1 MTYIAAVSSKQLKD
15 ITLHSMCSIYNDAIW
30 KYEDNDVDINGL
42 FEVKGFYI
50 NLDHRKDR
58 KMHVENQLGRIQMS
72 ENIKRFN
79 AVKNTNGRIGC
90 SLSHLKCIQM
100 AKEANMECVMI
111 IEDDILFLLPDEFVE
126 NANAFFLNKKNKW
139 DVLLLAGNNLPPF
152 ITNDNGSIKVSHCQT
167 TTGYIVK
174 RHYYDTLISN
184 IKEGITK
191 LMREPEHHYY
201 YAIDK
206 YWLHLQKQ
214 DRWMLL
220 IPIIVVQKPDY
231 SDIEKKYTDYQRIM
245 SSVDKSE
252 FIK

>member
-1 MTYIAAVSSKQLKD
+1 
-15 ITLHSMCSIYNDAIW
+15 MCSIFNDPKW
-30 KYEDNDVDINGL
+30 KYENDDVDINGF
-42 FEVKGFYI
+42 FELKGFYI
-50 NLDHRKDR
+50 NLDHRTDR
-58 KMHVENQLGRIQMS
+58 KRHMENQLEQIRMMGKIT
-72 ENIKRFN
+72 RFN
-79 AVKNTNGRIGC
+79 AIKNVNGRIGC

-100 AKEANMECVMI
+100 AKEANWESVMI
-111 IEDDILFLLPDEFVE
+111 LEDDILFLLPDELVE
-126 NANAFFLNKKNKW
+126 NTNNFFSNKKNKW

-152 ITNDNGSIKVSHCQT
+152 TTNCDGLSIQVSHCQT

-191 LMREPEHHYY
+191 LMKEPEYHYY
-201 YAIDK
+201 FAIDK
-206 YWLHLQKQ
+206 YWLQLQKQ

-220 IPIIVVQKPDY
+220 VPITVVQKPDY

-252 FIK
+252 FARK

>member
-1 MTYIAAVSSKQLKD
+1 
-15 ITLHSMCSIYNDAIW
+15 
-30 KYEDNDVDINGL
+30 
-42 FEVKGFYI
+42 
-50 NLDHRKDR
+50 
-58 KMHVENQLGRIQMS
+58 
-72 ENIKRFN
+72 
-79 AVKNTNGRIGC
+79 
-90 SLSHLKCIQM
+90 
-100 AKEANMECVMI
+100 MI
-111 IEDDILFLLPDEFVE
+111 LEDDILFLLPDELVE
-126 NANAFFLNKKNKW
+126 NANSFFSNKKNKW

-152 ITNDNGSIKVSHCQT
+152 TTNCDGLSIQVSHCQT

-201 YAIDK
+201 FAIDK
-206 YWLHLQKQ
+206 YWLQLQKQ

-220 IPIIVVQKPDY
+220 VPITVVQKPDY

-252 FIK
+252 FAKK